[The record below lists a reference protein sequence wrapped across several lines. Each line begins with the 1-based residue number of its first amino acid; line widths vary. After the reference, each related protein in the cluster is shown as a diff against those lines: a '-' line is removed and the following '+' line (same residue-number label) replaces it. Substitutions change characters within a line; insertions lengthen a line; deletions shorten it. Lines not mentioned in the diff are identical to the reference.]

1 MMNPLPGSPSA
12 PNTARAIP
20 RNRRLGCVASLW
32 LSTLPISAGLACL
45 GLMLYLLPR
54 IADGL
59 QTENID
65 VPPTAAWLL
74 GQRIPASLATIVCT
88 IGAITG
94 LLLGRTKSQR
104 ALFFSVPTL
113 LIILI
118 AGIVIVG
125 LGQAYVELL
134 DAAGSF

>member
-1 MMNPLPGSPSA
+1 MNALPGSPSA
-12 PNTARAIP
+12 ANTARAIP
-20 RNRRLGCVASLW
+20 RTSRLGCAASLW

-59 QTENID
+59 QGENLD

-74 GQRIPASLATIVCT
+74 DQRVPASLATVVCM

-113 LIILI
+113 LVIII

-134 DAAGSF
+134 DAAGTF